1 MNALVHSVNTSAWF
15 RVYIILAINIYMV
28 QSMLFLQLISFAPF
42 ARMVSYIIMVEKSD
56 KQIEELNNRYL
67 VKTGVP

>member
-1 MNALVHSVNTSAWF
+1 
-15 RVYIILAINIYMV
+15 
-28 QSMLFLQLISFAPF
+28 MLFLQLISFAPF
-42 ARMVSYIIMVEKSD
+42 ARMVSYIMVEKFD

>member
-42 ARMVSYIIMVEKSD
+42 ARMVSYIMVEKSD
-56 KQIEELNNRYL
+56 KQIEELNNRYS